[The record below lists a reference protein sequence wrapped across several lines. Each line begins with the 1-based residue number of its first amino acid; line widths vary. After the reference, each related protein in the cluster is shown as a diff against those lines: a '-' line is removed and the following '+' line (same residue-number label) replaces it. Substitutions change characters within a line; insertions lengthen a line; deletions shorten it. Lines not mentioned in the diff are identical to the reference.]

1 MQIRLAETAG
11 FGVERAVALAEQ
23 TARSSKNAVTLGPII
38 HNRHVVARFEL
49 LGLREISAADEA
61 QPGQTVV
68 IRAHGIPV
76 GEQRTLSARGAVT
89 VDATCPFVKKIHV
102 IAQKAE
108 RDGRSLLII
117 GTPTHPEI
125 IAIASYSSDAHV
137 FQSAEALETWLT
149 ERPER
154 RDLPFCLVSQT
165 TGTQK
170 LWESCREI
178 AKKVCTNCEIFD
190 TICRATEMRQ
200 EEAAILSQKCDAM
213 VVVGDARS
221 SNTGRL
227 AMICEQYCKKVSL
240 VDQADDLEMSLF
252 SGANTVG
259 ITAGA
264 STPSWIIKEVNNKMS
279 EEMKVET
286 AMEENFAELLEQS
299 LKTLNNG
306 DKVTGT
312 VMAVG
317 STEVEVDLG
326 TKHTAYIP
334 LEDFSSDPNV
344 KPEEAVKVGDQIEA
358 IVVHVNDG
366 EGVVRLS
373 KKRLEAGKAWE
384 EIEAAAENK
393 DIVEG
398 VVTEENKGG
407 IVVNVKGIRVFVPAS
422 QSGVAKG
429 GDLGEL
435 LKKNVQLRI
444 TEVNRARRR
453 VVGSIRSVASE
464 QRKAAQEKI
473 WSEIEVGKQYHGT
486 VKSLTSYGAFVDIGG
501 VDGMVHVSELSWNRI
516 KNPAE
521 VVKVGDEIDVYV
533 IALDPEKK
541 KISLGYKTEATNP
554 WTIFNNEYKVGD
566 VVTVKIVKPT
576 DKAMYQD
583 LAGDTLAY
591 TAMWLKDRGVYT
603 GKRIAGNLC
612 FEPEGTLTRGE
623 FLVMAMKL
631 LGAEPESARLTSGFA
646 DESKTPAWMRPYI
659 VSAFKSGMVS
669 GVTSPD
675 GMVFRP
681 SSNLTRA
688 EAAVMLQNI
697 LDLPQSQEAAVFS
710 EDCAVPVWAQA
721 SVSALESAGISI
733 PVTTSA
739 ENLTRR
745 EAAELLYE
753 CWTLCQN
760 RETAA
765 SRLSK

>member
-1 MQIRLAETAG
+1 MQIILAKTAG
-11 FGVERAVALAEQ
+11 FCFGVDRAVEMVNESVRRGNK
-23 TARSSKNAVTLGPII
+23 TATLGPII
-38 HNRHVVARFEL
+38 HNRHVVERFLKQGVREL
-49 LGLREISAADEA
+49 DSPEQAE
-61 QPGQTVV
+61 PGETVI
-68 IRAHGIPV
+68 IRAHGVP
-76 GEQRTLSARGAVT
+76 EQVQQALCARGVP
-89 VDATCPFVKKIHV
+89 VLDATCPFVKKIHTIV
-102 IAQKAE
+102 KNETQK
-108 RDGRSLLII
+108 GRKII
-117 GTPTHPEI
+117 IFGSPAHPEVE
-125 IAIASYSSDAHV
+125 AIASFCREPV
-137 FQSAEALETWLT
+137 IVQSPEELENWLREA
-149 ERPER
+149 PER
-154 RDLPFCLVSQT
+154 RNIPISMVSQT
-165 TGTQK
+165 TSSQK
-170 LWESCREI
+170 MWKSCAEI

-279 EEMKVET
+279 EELKVET

-373 KKRLEAGKAWE
+373 KKRPEAGKAWE

-521 VVKVGDEIDVYV
+521 VVKVGDEIDVFV

-566 VVTVKIVKPT
+566 VVTVKIVKLMTFGAFAEIIPGV
-576 DKAMYQD
+576 DGLIHISQIA
-583 LAGDTLAY
+583 
-591 TAMWLKDRGVYT
+591 DRRIGKPEDVMSE
-603 GKRIAGNLC
+603 GQEVDAKIIDIDQEHKRISLSIRA
-612 FEPEGTLTRGE
+612 
-623 FLVMAMKL
+623 L
-631 LGAEPESARLTSGFA
+631 LAPA
-646 DESKTPAWMRPYI
+646 DE
-659 VSAFKSGMVS
+659 
-669 GVTSPD
+669 D
-675 GMVFRP
+675 
-681 SSNLTRA
+681 
-688 EAAVMLQNI
+688 E
-697 LDLPQSQEAAVFS
+697 E
-710 EDCAVPVWAQA
+710 
-721 SVSALESAGISI
+721 
-733 PVTTSA
+733 
-739 ENLTRR
+739 
-745 EAAELLYE
+745 
-753 CWTLCQN
+753 
-760 RETAA
+760 
-765 SRLSK
+765 

>member
-1 MQIRLAETAG
+1 MQIILAKTAG
-11 FGVERAVALAEQ
+11 FCFGVDRAVEMVNESVRRGNK
-23 TARSSKNAVTLGPII
+23 TATLGPII
-38 HNRHVVARFEL
+38 HNRHVVERFLKQGVREL
-49 LGLREISAADEA
+49 DSPEQAE
-61 QPGQTVV
+61 PGETVI
-68 IRAHGIPV
+68 IRAHGVP
-76 GEQRTLSARGAVT
+76 EQVQQALCARGVP
-89 VDATCPFVKKIHV
+89 VLDATCPFVKKIHTIV
-102 IAQKAE
+102 KNETQK
-108 RDGRSLLII
+108 GRKII
-117 GTPTHPEI
+117 IFGSPAHPEVE
-125 IAIASYSSDAHV
+125 AIASFCREPLIV
-137 FQSAEALETWLT
+137 QSPEELENWLREA
-149 ERPER
+149 PER
-154 RDLPFCLVSQT
+154 RNLPISMVSQT
-165 TGTQK
+165 TSSQK
-170 LWESCREI
+170 MWKSCAEI

-279 EEMKVET
+279 EELKVET
-286 AMEENFAELLEQS
+286 AQEENFAELLEQS

-334 LEDFSSDPNV
+334 LEDFSGDPNV

-407 IVVNVKGIRVFVPAS
+407 LVVNVKGVRVFVPAS
-422 QSGVAKG
+422 QSGVPKG
-429 GDLGEL
+429 GDLGEMV
-435 LKKNVQLRI
+435 KKPVQLRI

-453 VVGSIRSVASE
+453 VVGSIRSVAAE

-473 WSEIEVGKQYHGT
+473 WSEIAVGNKYHGT

-566 VVTVKIVKPT
+566 VVTVKIVKLMTFGAFAEIIPGVDGLIHISQIADRRIEKPGDVLT
-576 DKAMYQD
+576 EGEMVDAKITAIDEEKQKISLSIRAL
-583 LAGDTLAY
+583 LAPA
-591 TAMWLKDRGVYT
+591 
-603 GKRIAGNLC
+603 
-612 FEPEGTLTRGE
+612 
-623 FLVMAMKL
+623 
-631 LGAEPESARLTSGFA
+631 A
-646 DESKTPAWMRPYI
+646 DEDA
-659 VSAFKSGMVS
+659 
-669 GVTSPD
+669 D
-675 GMVFRP
+675 
-681 SSNLTRA
+681 
-688 EAAVMLQNI
+688 E
-697 LDLPQSQEAAVFS
+697 E
-710 EDCAVPVWAQA
+710 
-721 SVSALESAGISI
+721 
-733 PVTTSA
+733 
-739 ENLTRR
+739 
-745 EAAELLYE
+745 
-753 CWTLCQN
+753 
-760 RETAA
+760 
-765 SRLSK
+765 

>member
-11 FGVERAVALAEQ
+11 FCFGVERAVALAEQ
-23 TARSSKNAVTLGPII
+23 TARSCKNAVTLGPII

-76 GEQRTLSARGAVT
+76 GEQRMLSARGALT

-200 EEAAILSQKCDAM
+200 EEAAFLSKSCDAM

-227 AMICEQYCKKVSL
+227 AMICKENCPKVVL
-240 VDQADDLEMSLF
+240 VDHADELDMTF
-252 SGANTVG
+252 FHGAATVG

-264 STPSWIIKEVNNKMS
+264 STPPWIIKEVNNKMS
-279 EEMKVET
+279 EELKVET
-286 AMEENFAELLEQS
+286 AQEENFAELLEQS

-312 VMAVG
+312 VMAIG
-317 STEVEVDLG
+317 STEIEVDLG

-334 LEDFSSDPNV
+334 LEDFSGDPSV
-344 KPEEAVKVGDQIEA
+344 KPEDVVHVGDQIEA

-366 EGVVRLS
+366 EGVVR
-373 KKRLEAGKAWE
+373 
-384 EIEAAAENK
+384 
-393 DIVEG
+393 
-398 VVTEENKGG
+398 KGG
-407 IVVNVKGIRVFVPAS
+407 IIVNVKGIRVFVPAS
-422 QSGVAKG
+422 QSGVPKG
-429 GDLGEL
+429 GDLNEMVG
-435 LKKNVQLRI
+435 KTVQLRI

-453 VVGSIRSVASE
+453 VVGSIRSVAAE

-516 KNPAE
+516 KNPSE
-521 VVKVGDEIDVYV
+521 VVKVGDEIDVFV
-533 IALDPEKK
+533 IALDPEKR
-541 KISLGYKTEATNP
+541 KISLGYKTEANNP
-554 WTIFNNEYKVGD
+554 WTLFTNQFQVGD
-566 VVTVKIVKPT
+566 VVKVKIVKLMTFGAFAEIIPGV
-576 DKAMYQD
+576 DGLIHISQIA
-583 LAGDTLAY
+583 
-591 TAMWLKDRGVYT
+591 DRRIGKPEDVLSE
-603 GKRIAGNLC
+603 GQEVDAKIIDIDQEHKRISLSIRA
-612 FEPEGTLTRGE
+612 
-623 FLVMAMKL
+623 L
-631 LGAEPESARLTSGFA
+631 LAP
-646 DESKTPAWMRPYI
+646 
-659 VSAFKSGMVS
+659 
-669 GVTSPD
+669 
-675 GMVFRP
+675 
-681 SSNLTRA
+681 
-688 EAAVMLQNI
+688 
-697 LDLPQSQEAAVFS
+697 
-710 EDCAVPVWAQA
+710 
-721 SVSALESAGISI
+721 
-733 PVTTSA
+733 
-739 ENLTRR
+739 
-745 EAAELLYE
+745 AAEDE
-753 CWTLCQN
+753 
-760 RETAA
+760 EDAE
-765 SRLSK
+765 

>member
-1 MQIRLAETAG
+1 MQIILAKTAG
-11 FGVERAVALAEQ
+11 FCFGVDRAVEMVNESVRRGNK
-23 TARSSKNAVTLGPII
+23 TATLGPII
-38 HNRHVVARFEL
+38 HNRHVVERFLKQGVREL
-49 LGLREISAADEA
+49 DSPEQAE
-61 QPGQTVV
+61 PGETVI
-68 IRAHGIPV
+68 IRAHGVP
-76 GEQRTLSARGAVT
+76 EQVQQALCARGVP
-89 VDATCPFVKKIHV
+89 VLDATCPFVKKIHTIV
-102 IAQKAE
+102 KNETQK
-108 RDGRSLLII
+108 GRKII
-117 GTPTHPEI
+117 IFGSPAHPEVE
-125 IAIASYSSDAHV
+125 AIASFCREPLIV
-137 FQSAEALETWLT
+137 QSPEELENWLREA
-149 ERPER
+149 PER
-154 RDLPFCLVSQT
+154 RNLPISMVSQT
-165 TGTQK
+165 TSSQK
-170 LWESCREI
+170 MWKSCAEI

-279 EEMKVET
+279 EELKVET

-334 LEDFSSDPNV
+334 LEDFSGDPNV

-566 VVTVKIVKPT
+566 VVTVKIVKLMTFGAFAEIIPGV
-576 DKAMYQD
+576 DGLIHISQIA
-583 LAGDTLAY
+583 
-591 TAMWLKDRGVYT
+591 DRRIGKPEDVLSE
-603 GKRIAGNLC
+603 GQEVDAKIIDIDQEHKRISLSIRALLAPAG
-612 FEPEGTLTRGE
+612 E
-623 FLVMAMKL
+623 
-631 LGAEPESARLTSGFA
+631 
-646 DESKTPAWMRPYI
+646 DE
-659 VSAFKSGMVS
+659 
-669 GVTSPD
+669 
-675 GMVFRP
+675 
-681 SSNLTRA
+681 
-688 EAAVMLQNI
+688 E
-697 LDLPQSQEAAVFS
+697 
-710 EDCAVPVWAQA
+710 
-721 SVSALESAGISI
+721 
-733 PVTTSA
+733 
-739 ENLTRR
+739 
-745 EAAELLYE
+745 
-753 CWTLCQN
+753 
-760 RETAA
+760 
-765 SRLSK
+765 

>member
-1 MQIRLAETAG
+1 MQIILAKTAG
-11 FGVERAVALAEQ
+11 FCFGVDRAVEMVEESVRRGNK
-23 TARSSKNAVTLGPII
+23 TATLGPII
-38 HNRHVVARFEL
+38 HNRHVVERFLKQGVREL
-49 LGLREISAADEA
+49 DSPEQAE
-61 QPGQTVV
+61 PGETVI
-68 IRAHGIPV
+68 IRAHGVP
-76 GEQRTLSARGAVT
+76 EQVQQALCARGVP
-89 VDATCPFVKKIHV
+89 VLDATCPFVKKIHTIV
-102 IAQKAE
+102 KNETQK
-108 RDGRSLLII
+108 GRKII
-117 GTPTHPEI
+117 IFGSPAHPEVE
-125 IAIASYSSDAHV
+125 AIASFCREPLIV
-137 FQSAEALETWLT
+137 QSPEELENWLAQ
-149 ERPER
+149 EPQR
-154 RDLPFCLVSQT
+154 REMLLSMVSQT
-165 TGTQK
+165 TSSQK
-170 LWESCREI
+170 MWKSCAEI

-279 EEMKVET
+279 EELKVET

-317 STEVEVDLG
+317 STEIEVDLG

-334 LEDFSSDPNV
+334 LEDFSGDPNV

-453 VVGSIRSVASE
+453 VVGSIRSVAAE

-566 VVTVKIVKPT
+566 VVTVKIVKLMTFGAFAEIIPGV
-576 DKAMYQD
+576 DGLIHISQIA
-583 LAGDTLAY
+583 
-591 TAMWLKDRGVYT
+591 DRRIGKPEDVLSE
-603 GKRIAGNLC
+603 GQEVDAKIIDIDQEHKRISLSIRALLAPAG
-612 FEPEGTLTRGE
+612 E
-623 FLVMAMKL
+623 
-631 LGAEPESARLTSGFA
+631 
-646 DESKTPAWMRPYI
+646 DE
-659 VSAFKSGMVS
+659 
-669 GVTSPD
+669 
-675 GMVFRP
+675 
-681 SSNLTRA
+681 
-688 EAAVMLQNI
+688 E
-697 LDLPQSQEAAVFS
+697 
-710 EDCAVPVWAQA
+710 
-721 SVSALESAGISI
+721 
-733 PVTTSA
+733 
-739 ENLTRR
+739 
-745 EAAELLYE
+745 
-753 CWTLCQN
+753 
-760 RETAA
+760 
-765 SRLSK
+765 

>member
-1 MQIRLAETAG
+1 MQIILAKTAG
-11 FGVERAVALAEQ
+11 FCFGVDRAVEMVNESVRRGNK
-23 TARSSKNAVTLGPII
+23 TATLGPII
-38 HNRHVVARFEL
+38 HNRHVVERFLKQGVREL
-49 LGLREISAADEA
+49 DSPEQAE
-61 QPGQTVV
+61 PGETVI
-68 IRAHGIPV
+68 IRAHGVP
-76 GEQRTLSARGAVT
+76 EQVQQALCARGVP
-89 VDATCPFVKKIHV
+89 VLDATCPFVKKIHTIV
-102 IAQKAE
+102 KNETQK
-108 RDGRSLLII
+108 GRKII
-117 GTPTHPEI
+117 IFGSPAHPEVE
-125 IAIASYSSDAHV
+125 AIASFCREPLIV
-137 FQSAEALETWLT
+137 QSPEELENWLREA
-149 ERPER
+149 PER
-154 RDLPFCLVSQT
+154 RNLPISMVSQT
-165 TGTQK
+165 TSSQK
-170 LWESCREI
+170 MWKSCAEI

-200 EEAAILSQKCDAM
+200 EEAAFLSKSCDAM

-227 AMICEQYCKKVSL
+227 AMICKENCPKVVL
-240 VDQADDLEMSLF
+240 VDHADELDMTF
-252 SGANTVG
+252 FHGAATVG

-264 STPSWIIKEVNNKMS
+264 STPPWIIKEVNNKMS
-279 EEMKVET
+279 EELKVET
-286 AMEENFAELLEQS
+286 AQEENFAELLEQS

-317 STEVEVDLG
+317 STEIEVDLG

-334 LEDFSSDPNV
+334 LEDFSGDPNV

-422 QSGVAKG
+422 QSGVPKG
-429 GDLGEL
+429 GDLNEMVG
-435 LKKNVQLRI
+435 KTVQLRI

-566 VVTVKIVKPT
+566 VVTVKIVKLMTFGAFAEIIPGV
-576 DKAMYQD
+576 DGLIHISQIA
-583 LAGDTLAY
+583 
-591 TAMWLKDRGVYT
+591 DRRIGKPEDVLSE
-603 GKRIAGNLC
+603 GQEVDAKIIDIDQEHKRISLSIRALLAPAG
-612 FEPEGTLTRGE
+612 E
-623 FLVMAMKL
+623 
-631 LGAEPESARLTSGFA
+631 
-646 DESKTPAWMRPYI
+646 DE
-659 VSAFKSGMVS
+659 
-669 GVTSPD
+669 
-675 GMVFRP
+675 
-681 SSNLTRA
+681 
-688 EAAVMLQNI
+688 E
-697 LDLPQSQEAAVFS
+697 
-710 EDCAVPVWAQA
+710 
-721 SVSALESAGISI
+721 
-733 PVTTSA
+733 
-739 ENLTRR
+739 
-745 EAAELLYE
+745 
-753 CWTLCQN
+753 
-760 RETAA
+760 
-765 SRLSK
+765 

>member
-1 MQIRLAETAG
+1 MQIILAKTAG
-11 FGVERAVALAEQ
+11 FCFGVDRAVEMVNESVRRGNK
-23 TARSSKNAVTLGPII
+23 TATLGPII
-38 HNRHVVARFEL
+38 HNRHVVERFLKQGVREL
-49 LGLREISAADEA
+49 DSPEQAE
-61 QPGQTVV
+61 PGETVI
-68 IRAHGIPV
+68 IRAHGVP
-76 GEQRTLSARGAVT
+76 EQVQQALCARGVP
-89 VDATCPFVKKIHV
+89 VLDATCPFVKKIHTIV
-102 IAQKAE
+102 KNETQK
-108 RDGRSLLII
+108 GRKII
-117 GTPTHPEI
+117 IFGSPAHPEVE
-125 IAIASYSSDAHV
+125 AIASFCREPV
-137 FQSAEALETWLT
+137 IVQSPEELENWLREA
-149 ERPER
+149 PER
-154 RDLPFCLVSQT
+154 RNLPISMVSQT
-165 TGTQK
+165 TSSQK
-170 LWESCREI
+170 MWKSCAEI

-279 EEMKVET
+279 EELKVET
-286 AMEENFAELLEQS
+286 AQEENFAELLEQS

-566 VVTVKIVKPT
+566 VVTVKIVKLMTFGAFAEIIPGV
-576 DKAMYQD
+576 DGLIHISQIA
-583 LAGDTLAY
+583 
-591 TAMWLKDRGVYT
+591 DRRIGKPEDVLSE
-603 GKRIAGNLC
+603 GQEVDAKIIDIDQEHKRISLSI
-612 FEPEGTLTRGE
+612 R
-623 FLVMAMKL
+623 
-631 LGAEPESARLTSGFA
+631 ARLAPAGE
-646 DESKTPAWMRPYI
+646 DE
-659 VSAFKSGMVS
+659 
-669 GVTSPD
+669 
-675 GMVFRP
+675 
-681 SSNLTRA
+681 
-688 EAAVMLQNI
+688 E
-697 LDLPQSQEAAVFS
+697 
-710 EDCAVPVWAQA
+710 
-721 SVSALESAGISI
+721 
-733 PVTTSA
+733 
-739 ENLTRR
+739 
-745 EAAELLYE
+745 
-753 CWTLCQN
+753 
-760 RETAA
+760 
-765 SRLSK
+765 

>member
-11 FGVERAVALAEQ
+11 FCFGVERAVALAEQ

-200 EEAAILSQKCDAM
+200 EEAAFLSKSCDAM

-227 AMICEQYCKKVSL
+227 AMICKENCPKVVL
-240 VDQADDLEMSLF
+240 VDHADELDMTF
-252 SGANTVG
+252 FHGAATVG

-264 STPSWIIKEVNNKMS
+264 STPPWIIKEVNNKMS
-279 EEMKVET
+279 EELKVET

-312 VMAVG
+312 VMAI
-317 STEVEVDLG
+317 TNNEVEVDLG

-334 LEDFSSDPNV
+334 VEDFTSSDPTA
-344 KPEEAVKVGDQIEA
+344 KIEDLVKVGDEVEA
-358 IVVHVNDG
+358 VVVHVNDG

-384 EIEAAAENK
+384 EIEAA
-393 DIVEG
+393 VESREILEG
-398 VVTEENKGG
+398 TVTEENKGG

-422 QSGVAKG
+422 QTNVPKG
-429 GDLGEL
+429 GDLGAL
-435 LKKNVQLRI
+435 VKSKVQLRI

-464 QRKAAQEKI
+464 QRKAAQEKV
-473 WSEIEVGKQYHGT
+473 WSEIEVGKHYTGV

-501 VDGMVHVSELSWNRI
+501 VDGMVHVSELSWNHI

-521 VVKVGDEIDVYV
+521 VVKVGDTIEVFV
-533 IALDPEKK
+533 ISFDPEKK
-541 KISLGYKTEATNP
+541 KISLGYKTDATNP
-554 WTIFNNEYKVGD
+554 WTIFTNDYHVGD
-566 VVTVKIVKPT
+566 VVKVKIVKLMTFGAFAEIIPGV
-576 DKAMYQD
+576 DGLIHISQIADRRIGKPEDVLAEGQEVDAKIIDID
-583 LAGDTLAY
+583 LEH
-591 TAMWLKDRGVYT
+591 
-603 GKRIAGNLC
+603 KRISLSIRA
-612 FEPEGTLTRGE
+612 
-623 FLVMAMKL
+623 L
-631 LGAEPESARLTSGFA
+631 LAPVDEADDAE
-646 DESKTPAWMRPYI
+646 
-659 VSAFKSGMVS
+659 
-669 GVTSPD
+669 
-675 GMVFRP
+675 
-681 SSNLTRA
+681 
-688 EAAVMLQNI
+688 
-697 LDLPQSQEAAVFS
+697 
-710 EDCAVPVWAQA
+710 
-721 SVSALESAGISI
+721 
-733 PVTTSA
+733 
-739 ENLTRR
+739 
-745 EAAELLYE
+745 
-753 CWTLCQN
+753 
-760 RETAA
+760 
-765 SRLSK
+765 